1 MQDTLIIKECVTGD
15 KTHVPK
21 NIIGIFFDMQLH
33 NDPIASLYD
42 DGLDGIIDDVAGYV
56 IVIDN
61 MV

>member
-21 NIIGIFFDMQLH
+21 ILLEFFDMQLH